1 MPASRCQDK
10 FHFEPARDA
19 FDDCRII
26 RFDQRDKI
34 RALGLDDFSERIS
47 PPFATVEDVVAD
59 QSHAGAMVGWGRDS
73 VILNQDGLNRQS
85 AKTPRNSSG
94 TSISNDLNFLTTW
107 RFGG

>member
-1 MPASRCQDK
+1 
-10 FHFEPARDA
+10 
-19 FDDCRII
+19 
-26 RFDQRDKI
+26 
-34 RALGLDDFSERIS
+34 
-47 PPFATVEDVVAD
+47 
-59 QSHAGAMVGWGRDS
+59 MVGWGRDS